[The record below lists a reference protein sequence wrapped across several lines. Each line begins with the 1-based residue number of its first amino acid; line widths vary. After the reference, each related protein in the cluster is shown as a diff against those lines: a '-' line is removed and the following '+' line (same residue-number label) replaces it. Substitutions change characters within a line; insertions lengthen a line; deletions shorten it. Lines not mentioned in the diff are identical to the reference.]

1 VSETRYVLV
10 DAGLLIAATPVG
22 DSYRQEMYR
31 PGRTASG
38 PAWTPYLG
46 LPRCWTSKV
55 ISKLLKGEAS
65 SEPPPVPERTCATE
79 RETRP

>member
-1 VSETRYVLV
+1 VTETRYVLV
-10 DAGLLIAATPVG
+10 EAGLLIAATPVG

-46 LPRCWTSKV
+46 LPSLWTSQL
-55 ISKLLKGEAS
+55 IAKLLKGEAS
-65 SEPPPVPERTCATE
+65 SEPPPVPERKPATE
-79 RETRP
+79 REIRP

>member
-10 DAGLLIAATPVG
+10 DAGLLIAVTPVG
-22 DSYRQEMYR
+22 DSYWQEVFA
-31 PGRTASG
+31 PGRTANG
-38 PAWTPYLG
+38 TAWTPYRG

-65 SEPPPVPERTCATE
+65 IEPPPVPERTCATE